1 MKKKSEFIFLIVGET
16 TNLMAIDSQKFMDMV
31 LLINI
36 IWSSPLQIALAMYF
50 LWDILGASSLAGM
63 LHPAPR
69 CTEWGVYYCA
79 IREMFEKPL
88 ELHHSKKHVFF
99 KVY

>member
-1 MKKKSEFIFLIVGET
+1 MSKSNENNSSYYLVGET

-50 LWDILGASSLAGM
+50 LWDILGAASLAGTCNHIHIHM
-63 LHPAPR
+63 H
-69 CTEWGVYYCA
+69 YN
-79 IREMFEKPL
+79 EK
-88 ELHHSKKHVFF
+88 E
-99 KVY
+99 

>member
-1 MKKKSEFIFLIVGET
+1 MSKSNENNSSYYLVGET

-50 LWDILGASSLAGM
+50 LWDILGAASLAGTCKHIHM
-63 LHPAPR
+63 H
-69 CTEWGVYYCA
+69 YN
-79 IREMFEKPL
+79 EK
-88 ELHHSKKHVFF
+88 E
-99 KVY
+99 

>member
-1 MKKKSEFIFLIVGET
+1 MMILFLFIIVGET

-63 LHPAPR
+63 YVKIQIIYFNTGPCEGCQRNH
-69 CTEWGVYYCA
+69 WN
-79 IREMFEKPL
+79 
-88 ELHHSKKHVFF
+88 
-99 KVY
+99 